1 MYDNPKPLYTKLGYA
16 RPVILDSDGNV
27 EAVLD
32 NAYDIIVTSEINGVD
47 ELEFKLPFQDSKRAY
62 IDNEKTVRIVSDTY
76 RIRTITDDKEE
87 SGKAITTVYAEAAF
101 YDLAYS
107 VKKDEITFNADT
119 ADVPMAYALQG
130 TDWDVGTV
138 NVSTKRTWTCSEKN
152 ALAILRAVQNIHGG
166 DLIFD
171 NANRIVKLLTFSGED
186 SGVLFCY
193 KKNMKSIQRVIDTTS
208 LITRLY
214 AYGKDGIRIMEKYPW
229 CDGIDIDLEK
239 GDGYSTH
246 AASTAM
252 FRNIYNTVK
261 GYDSSKL
268 MNICLPGMNSING
281 SVGGENWCIYGDLN
295 AYCDTAAIMSYGMA
309 WAGSAPGAV
318 SPRDWLEGIYDYAV
332 TVMNPEKIFF
342 GLPAYGWNWQIY
354 DLPANLGKTYRG
366 TSNTYY
372 AAKNWM
378 TGQYNFTDDA
388 PPQPFIPILAYW
400 DDYDMVPWAL
410 PQVYDFME
418 GRDATSYEYP
428 LMNGTYNRRHYLT
441 AYSKEQHTEFG
452 TIYVDADGTTSSYSG
467 IVSFENGVATLG
479 DAGSATYTFSVS
491 SAGTYDIAIRLCYP
505 FWDKNGIYVSI
516 DGNTTHFTES
526 RLWWPYWRSTFWT
539 TLASNM
545 SLSAGTHT
553 IVISVDVKGVQFYG
567 YRVCSSFS
575 EAPSA
580 GTATFTLSPRHFIDV
595 DGNECQ
601 PDRAFKL
608 TCEMLRRKPD
618 SALIW
623 YEDFRDYGVL
633 QTNYWTTLSGSW
645 TVWREEE
652 YSESR
657 VYSQLDGSG
666 KLAWQYDSFSD
677 IHLRARLAFP
687 ATGSG
692 KAGVFCGDL
701 FCCLNYDSQAVEL
714 YNGSTLLGSYSQ
726 TIERTANADL
736 RTDPSMYTVEMRIRG
751 NKVRVYSGSSYTLRF
766 TATVGG
772 FSGGYAGYRSDNRTV
787 CELLRLGD
795 AWTYEPYERFDV
807 TFPDGTVTQYGR
819 ISRSNATWDTEF
831 QVFTLTSDIEEDATR
846 SESISL
852 DYEFY
857 HSHELALACG
867 KSHRSHSASALYR
880 KRWNTSEIR

>member
-1 MYDNPKPLYTKLGYA
+1 MSYDYLKGHKCMAWTFMGNSRMYQALAAYGDRLSQVGLFSFKVSRTGIITESGVAISNMLTYINRWPHIKWLLTMSNDGTNSIFAALRDNT
-16 RPVILDSDGNV
+16 DG
-27 EAVLD
+27 AQDTFL
-32 NAYDIIVTSEINGVD
+32 SEIV
-47 ELEFKLPFQDSKRAY
+47 
-62 IDNEKTVRIVSDTY
+62 
-76 RIRTITDDKEE
+76 
-87 SGKAITTVYAEAAF
+87 
-101 YDLAYS
+101 
-107 VKKDEITFNADT
+107 
-119 ADVPMAYALQG
+119 
-130 TDWDVGTV
+130 
-138 NVSTKRTWTCSEKN
+138 
-152 ALAILRAVQNIHGG
+152 
-166 DLIFD
+166 
-171 NANRIVKLLTFSGED
+171 
-186 SGVLFCY
+186 
-193 KKNMKSIQRVIDTTS
+193 
-208 LITRLY
+208 
-214 AYGKDGIRIMEKYPW
+214 RIMEKYPW
-229 CDGIDIDLEK
+229 RDGIDIDLEK

-261 GYDSSKL
+261 DYDSSKL
-268 MNICLPGMNSING
+268 MNIRLPCMNSING
-281 SVGGENWCIYGDLN
+281 SVGGENWCVYGDLN

-354 DLPANLGKTYRG
+354 NLPANLGKTYRG

-378 TGQYNFTDDA
+378 TGQYNFTDDV

-418 GRDATSYEYP
+418 G
-428 LMNGTYNRRHYLT
+428 
-441 AYSKEQHTEFG
+441 
-452 TIYVDADGTTSSYSG
+452 
-467 IVSFENGVATLG
+467 
-479 DAGSATYTFSVS
+479 
-491 SAGTYDIAIRLCYP
+491 
-505 FWDKNGIYVSI
+505 
-516 DGNTTHFTES
+516 
-526 RLWWPYWRSTFWT
+526 
-539 TLASNM
+539 
-545 SLSAGTHT
+545 
-553 IVISVDVKGVQFYG
+553 
-567 YRVCSSFS
+567 SFS

-601 PDRAFKL
+601 LDRAFKL

-645 TVWREEE
+645 TVWHEDE

-666 KLAWQYDSFSD
+666 KLAWRYDGFSD
-677 IHLRARLAFP
+677 IHLRARLVFP

-701 FCCLNYDSQAVEL
+701 FCCLNYNTQAVEL
-714 YNGSTLLGSYSQ
+714 YNDSTLLGSYSQ

-736 RTDPSMYTVEMRIRG
+736 RTNPSMYTVEMRIRG

-766 TATVGG
+766 TATVSG

-857 HSHELALACG
+857 HSHELALTCG
-867 KSHRSHSASALYR
+867 NDYTVTITPKDIDIWIARLFLGDADGFSILYYQDVDSLVYWANEAAYRWGVRGFAMWSLGQEDMRFWEALP
-880 KRWNTSEIR
+880 KQI

>member
-1 MYDNPKPLYTKLGYA
+1 MSYDYLKGHKCMAWTFMGNSRMYQALAAYGDRLSQVGLFSFKVSRTGIITESGVAISNMLTYINRWPHIKWLLTMSNDGTNSIFAALRDNT
-16 RPVILDSDGNV
+16 DG
-27 EAVLD
+27 AQDTFL
-32 NAYDIIVTSEINGVD
+32 SEIV
-47 ELEFKLPFQDSKRAY
+47 
-62 IDNEKTVRIVSDTY
+62 
-76 RIRTITDDKEE
+76 
-87 SGKAITTVYAEAAF
+87 
-101 YDLAYS
+101 
-107 VKKDEITFNADT
+107 
-119 ADVPMAYALQG
+119 
-130 TDWDVGTV
+130 
-138 NVSTKRTWTCSEKN
+138 
-152 ALAILRAVQNIHGG
+152 
-166 DLIFD
+166 
-171 NANRIVKLLTFSGED
+171 
-186 SGVLFCY
+186 
-193 KKNMKSIQRVIDTTS
+193 
-208 LITRLY
+208 
-214 AYGKDGIRIMEKYPW
+214 RIMEKYPW
-229 CDGIDIDLEK
+229 RDGIDIDLEK

-281 SVGGENWCIYGDLN
+281 SVGGENWCVYGDLN

-354 DLPANLGKTYRG
+354 NLPANLGKTYRG

-378 TGQYNFTDDA
+378 TGQYNFTDDV

-418 GRDATSYEYP
+418 G
-428 LMNGTYNRRHYLT
+428 
-441 AYSKEQHTEFG
+441 
-452 TIYVDADGTTSSYSG
+452 
-467 IVSFENGVATLG
+467 
-479 DAGSATYTFSVS
+479 
-491 SAGTYDIAIRLCYP
+491 
-505 FWDKNGIYVSI
+505 
-516 DGNTTHFTES
+516 
-526 RLWWPYWRSTFWT
+526 
-539 TLASNM
+539 
-545 SLSAGTHT
+545 
-553 IVISVDVKGVQFYG
+553 
-567 YRVCSSFS
+567 SFS

-601 PDRAFKL
+601 LDRAFKL

-645 TVWREEE
+645 TVWHEDE

-666 KLAWQYDSFSD
+666 KLAWRYDGFSD
-677 IHLRARLAFP
+677 IHLRARLVFP

-701 FCCLNYDSQAVEL
+701 FCCLNYNTQAVEL
-714 YNGSTLLGSYSQ
+714 YNDSTLLGSYSQ

-736 RTDPSMYTVEMRIRG
+736 RADPSMYTVEMRIRG

-766 TATVGG
+766 TATVSG

-857 HSHELALACG
+857 HSHELALTCG
-867 KSHRSHSASALYR
+867 NDYTVTITPKDIDIWISRLFLGDADGFSILYYQDVDSLVYWANEAAYRWGVRGFAMWSLGQEDMRLWEALP
-880 KRWNTSEIR
+880 KQI